1 VGGRLLESIR
11 TWRRPEEARYR
22 NLPGKPGTKEG
33 LEPYQDHIRMLDM
46 CYVRDLDKVLLAFHG
61 PKVHMLHSIRLWHR
75 ACGRVACVCGVCGRL
90 ISLARERRRRK
101 RKRRCRTPTKTS
113 SSSGR

>member
-1 VGGRLLESIR
+1 MVGGRLLESIR

-61 PKVHMLHSIRLWHR
+61 PKVPFFPFHLPLAPRVR
-75 ACGRVACVCGVCGRL
+75 CRVAHACGVCG
-90 ISLARERRRRK
+90 E
-101 RKRRCRTPTKTS
+101 
-113 SSSGR
+113 